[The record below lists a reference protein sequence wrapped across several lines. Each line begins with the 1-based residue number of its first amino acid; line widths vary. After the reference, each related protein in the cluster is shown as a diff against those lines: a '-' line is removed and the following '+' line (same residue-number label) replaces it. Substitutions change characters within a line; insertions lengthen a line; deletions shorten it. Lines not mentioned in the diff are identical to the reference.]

1 MSQQI
6 TCNFRVI
13 REFLVYLA
21 DFQQIST
28 LEPNLATNFVKFSGE
43 VFIIKSTTHNVSKMI
58 FFIKIYLQ
66 KPEISSIEC
75 QKPVKSTEND
85 DIK

>member
-6 TCNFRVI
+6 TRNFRVI
-13 REFLVYLA
+13 LEFLMYSA

-28 LEPNLATNFVKFSGE
+28 LELNLAIKFVKFSGE
-43 VFIIKSTTHNVSKMI
+43 IFIVKSTTHNVSKKI
-58 FFIKIYLQ
+58 FFIKIHPR

-75 QKPVKSTEND
+75 QKSCEIN
-85 DIK
+85 

>member
-1 MSQQI
+1 M
-6 TCNFRVI
+6 
-13 REFLVYLA
+13 YHA

-28 LEPNLATNFVKFSGE
+28 LEPNLATKFVKVPNEIFNTQSA
-43 VFIIKSTTHNVSKMI
+43 THNDSKKI
-58 FFIKIYLQ
+58 FFIKIHSR

-75 QKPVKSTEND
+75 QKPVKSMKND